1 MSVTAASTPAAAGPE
16 DVDVALAPGGAEGA
30 VAAAAYVRPRRPTLL

>member
-16 DVDVALAPGGAEGA
+16 DVDVVLAPGGTEGA